1 MIDKGEKTTDAGE
14 QVKALLELVQRTAFD
29 VRAMLD
35 TIGESAEQAA
45 DLVGDIQRGRPLTR
59 RERILASLASEVRS
73 ASYLRDDTGI
83 GASALDA
90 ELALMV
96 EDGLVVKRGKG
107 QYQKEIAF

>member
-1 MIDKGEKTTDAGE
+1 MSDDKKRDTAGDEIRRIINGAKMGLDMATGQIREAKGALDLALE
-14 QVKALLELVQRTAFD
+14 QVANVE
-29 VRAMLD
+29 
-35 TIGESAEQAA
+35 
-45 DLVGDIQRGRPLTR
+45 RGRPLTR
-59 RERILASLASEVRS
+59 RERILVSLAGETRS

-90 ELALMV
+90 ELALMI